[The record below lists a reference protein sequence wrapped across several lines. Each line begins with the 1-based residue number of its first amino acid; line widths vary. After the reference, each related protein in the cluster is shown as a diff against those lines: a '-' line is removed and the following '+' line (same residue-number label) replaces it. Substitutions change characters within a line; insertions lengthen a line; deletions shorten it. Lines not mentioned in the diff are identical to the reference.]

1 MLNQNVYT
9 QTSLERRHE
18 AVKKS
23 CGIIRLNPLSGGSV
37 CPNPMD
43 EESTTLNAVE
53 TIQPLGCI
61 FGLVCLPGQ
70 AQIELT
76 GRGRSGSTK
85 DRGVV
90 RK

>member
-1 MLNQNVYT
+1 
-9 QTSLERRHE
+9 
-18 AVKKS
+18 
-23 CGIIRLNPLSGGSV
+23 
-37 CPNPMD
+37 
-43 EESTTLNAVE
+43 
-53 TIQPLGCI
+53 
-61 FGLVCLPGQ
+61 LVCLPGQ